1 MIVETGKGMEAWQAW
16 GGGELLSPRS
26 KDTWGRAE
34 VETPEQGL
42 KV

>member
-1 MIVETGKGMEAWQAW
+1 MSRLERAWKHVKH
-16 GGGELLSPRS
+16 GVGGELLSPRS

-34 VETPEQGL
+34 VEIPEQGL